1 MNKKESYIKESVR
14 NCMKEIERE
23 KIYNDA
29 KLITKMFIPNDEKFM
44 TGTVWTDKERQAMRT
59 TLDDYL
65 DRGEL
70 VYLDRHITR
79 LESQVAEYRASR
91 DYYATL
97 AQEQFDTLTILKKL
111 QAQYGRDNNTSD

>member
-1 MNKKESYIKESVR
+1 MTKEQTAFENLHARLV
-14 NCMKEIERE
+14 
-23 KIYNDA
+23 
-29 KLITKMFIPNDEKFM
+29 
-44 TGTVWTDKERQAMRT
+44 KERNP
-59 TLDDYL
+59 LKEYL
-65 DRGEL
+65 DRGEV